1 MARDP
6 DEIRQIIRTAL
17 YDRLLDTAMVE
28 KTQVAIKQRL
38 FDVEHS
44 IRQGLDS
51 TFAQVNTLVKDA
63 ISDFLSDLDNSVTG
77 ALGDVSSSFGSA
89 SLKGYAIF
97 NGDALRKVRID
108 GKFELKIPTETT
120 IKAYLEINQYTST
133 DQPPGCPTL
142 GPGEALTEVELG
154 ALDVGCDFI
163 SPDLRV
169 NVAVKFSMKTDAA
182 KWKLRPN
189 GMGGSFEMASG
200 EISFEAFKITELAC
214 GVMFGATENYVTA
227 SLGMKF
233 GSYGAKGGVFFG
245 RTCTLDPIKLWDPLV
260 ASAIGQPTP
269 SFTGA
274 YVYGEAHIPVS
285 EVILG
290 IPASCMFKITADVG
304 AGFFFFIEGPT
315 YGARLGLGV
324 GGEIL
329 CLVSI
334 GGRVDMVGARV
345 GDVTKLKGK
354 GSVYGEIGP
363 CSFCLKINKSVEM
376 ETQIGSDGRM
386 AGKGGA
392 K

>member
-6 DEIRQIIRTAL
+6 EEVREMIRTAI
-17 YDRLLDTAMVE
+17 YDFLIDTVMVE

-38 FDVEHS
+38 QDVEHS

-51 TFAQVNTLVKDA
+51 AFAQVNTLVKDA
-63 ISDFLSDLDNSVTG
+63 ISDFLSEVDNSINGV
-77 ALGDVSSSFGSA
+77 LGDFSDKMGSG

-108 GKFELKIPTETT
+108 GKFELKIPSETT

-142 GPGEALTEVELG
+142 GPGEALTEVEIG

-169 NVAVKFSMKTDAA
+169 NLAVKFSMRSTGP
-182 KWKLRPN
+182 KWGLRPN

-227 SLGMKF
+227 AIGMRF

-260 ASAIGQPTP
+260 ASAIGPPNP

-324 GGEIL
+324 GGEVL

-354 GSVYGEIGP
+354 GSVKGEIGP
-363 CSFCLKINKSVEM
+363 CSFCIKFSKSVEM
-376 ETQIGSDGRM
+376 ETTIGSDGKM
-386 AGKGGA
+386 AGKGGT